1 MIKSMTGYGCAKGV
15 SGKID
20 LSIELRSV
28 NNRYLDCNIRIPR
41 VYTAVEDSMKTLI
54 QSYITRGKVDIYV
67 NIDSS
72 SADDVAI
79 SVNRPLAEAYL
90 SALNALSIDYAI
102 KNDITVM
109 SISRFP
115 DVLKVEKKE
124 ADTETLSADIC
135 SVLDVA
141 LQDFN
146 RMRIVEGERLSND
159 ITQRLDEIERL
170 TSIAE
175 ERSPKTV
182 SEYRAKLEQRMM
194 DVLKNT
200 ELDKSSILTE
210 AAIFADRIAVNE
222 EIVRLRSHISQL
234 RNMMQSREPVGRKL
248 DFLVQELNREA
259 NTIGSKG
266 NDTEMARIVVDMK
279 AEIEKIRE
287 QAQNIE

>member
-54 QSYITRGKVDIYV
+54 QNYITRGKVDVYV

-79 SVNRPLAEAYL
+79 SVNKPLAEAYL
-90 SALNALSIDYAI
+90 SALNALSNDYTI

-115 DVLKVEKKE
+115 DVLRVEKKE

-135 SVLDVA
+135 SVLESA

-159 ITQRLDEIERL
+159 IIQRLDEIERL

-222 EIVRLRSHISQL
+222 EIVRLRSHIAQL
-234 RNMMQSREPVGRKL
+234 RNMMKSSEPVGRKL